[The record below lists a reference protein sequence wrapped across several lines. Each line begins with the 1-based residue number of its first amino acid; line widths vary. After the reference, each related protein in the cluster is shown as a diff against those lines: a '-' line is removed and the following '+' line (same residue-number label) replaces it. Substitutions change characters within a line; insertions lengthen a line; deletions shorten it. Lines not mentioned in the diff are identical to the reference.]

1 MNYIQYM
8 QNGQTVS
15 FQQPTTESHVEID
28 PIQRQ
33 KNFDWYM
40 SELNR
45 VGRGAFTAED
55 ASRWANQFAKERI
68 WHLPEVT
75 VTASKQ
81 PIQKTIPITTTEVVT
96 EEPTQSVNPSNSLF
110 AVNENGPKWQDSYGV
125 RQVQGHTRYGS
136 ETVPANTVSD
146 IMEIGQ
152 DWAQKI
158 QQRYP
163 YITSEQVKEAIDN
176 LNYQRAGAF
185 TNGSFSNA
193 WAWYLPSQQKIISS
207 GGPSDAHELSHA
219 LRNILLGG
227 LSKATSEEK
236 ELLELAYP
244 KFYAGN
250 PLAERLATNTE
261 HRERIR
267 RTLGLTYDQFNQ
279 MIEDPSAISDEQLA
293 NIMSDTP
300 SAYLDPLENDEV
312 DNPYRTKARSYIEG
326 SPHAY
331 QLVNILDQNSQIETL
346 DPEILYNPDFLPTNS
361 TLYQTW
367 KSIQDQ
373 YNPRYGSLYLEK
385 KNELDYKYKRAKPGS
400 SQYQKYENELKE
412 LNKQFRRNWD
422 DIQYNFRE
430 EHLNEIKPLIL
441 EQIKKYKPSQ
451 YYISDKNKEVLNNLR
466 KALKTIAYNT
476 TNPFEVSKNAYLA
489 AFGGKL
495 NRYNYF
501 THFR

>member
-125 RQVQGHTRYGS
+125 RQIGGKTREGS
-136 ETVPANTVSD
+136 GIVPANTVTD
-146 IMEIGQ
+146 IMTAAQ
-152 DWAQKI
+152 NWATKI
-158 QQRYP
+158 QQQYP
-163 YITSEQVKEAIDN
+163 NITAEQVRQVIDN
-176 LNYQRAGAF
+176 LQYQRAGTYIGSDF
-185 TNGSFSNA
+185 TGAWGWYDPSTNVIVGSG
-193 WAWYLPSQQKIISS
+193 Q
-207 GGPSDAHELSHA
+207 GVDAHELSHA
-219 LRNILLGG
+219 LRDLVLGSMTAANDYEKSMLQQAYPKMQHTRQQLQERIATNTQIREELLKRLGITLEEFDKIIENPELISNELLADVASNINAYIPTNFNNTNNPYISYKKAFIKGATPYNNGATKLAQAIESGMINDEVYKDYYHTNPQFLPETST
-227 LSKATSEEK
+227 LYKQWKEYTDTLTAKYIQDVEKKYPKRLNRYSKRYQQYESDIQDAKRKAQEVIQNWESDFIQQNEK
-236 ELLELAYP
+236 EL
-244 KFYAGN
+244 
-250 PLAERLATNTE
+250 R
-261 HRERIR
+261 
-267 RTLGLTYDQFNQ
+267 
-279 MIEDPSAISDEQLA
+279 QL
-293 NIMSDTP
+293 IQQQI
-300 SAYLDPLENDEV
+300 
-312 DNPYRTKARSYIEG
+312 DNYM
-326 SPHAY
+326 
-331 QLVNILDQNSQIETL
+331 
-346 DPEILYNPDFLPTNS
+346 PTNS
-361 TLYQTW
+361 YFSPKNIDTL
-367 KSIQDQ
+367 
-373 YNPRYGSLYLEK
+373 N
-385 KNELDYKYKRAKPGS
+385 A
-400 SQYQKYENELKE
+400 
-412 LNKQFRRNWD
+412 
-422 DIQYNFRE
+422 
-430 EHLNEIKPLIL
+430 
-441 EQIKKYKPSQ
+441 
-451 YYISDKNKEVLNNLR
+451 LR